1 MSKCETLVATPQLR
15 LLRKEVQV
23 SPLVVSFTETLQQ
36 YWTDPLNASG
46 KGEWRDVP
54 TVHLYPTYE
63 IPSKPLTETPI
74 IHCDGD

>member
-15 LLRKEVQV
+15 FFSVI
-23 SPLVVSFTETLQQ
+23 SPVLGHPVKPPVLQQ

-46 KGEWRDVP
+46 KGEWRD
-54 TVHLYPTYE
+54 
-63 IPSKPLTETPI
+63 IPHVIVEPSFTIRETPI

>member
-15 LLRKEVQV
+15 W
-23 SPLVVSFTETLQQ
+23 VVNNTDRGAFTELQQ

>member
-15 LLRKEVQV
+15 FKTKYIPYRGFVDV
-23 SPLVVSFTETLQQ
+23 LQQ
-36 YWTDPLNASG
+36 YWTDPLNVSG

-54 TVHLYPTYE
+54 TIGVKF
-63 IPSKPLTETPI
+63 SKGGNETPI

>member
-15 LLRKEVQV
+15 ILSRVGDPALGYSVQPPV
-23 SPLVVSFTETLQQ
+23 LQQ

-54 TVHLYPTYE
+54 HVIVGVNASITR
-63 IPSKPLTETPI
+63 ETPI